1 MIGIVVAA
9 FQLSQ
14 GTPPSAL
21 VVHDARRSIRVALTA
36 TPAGPMLRPEA
47 LAPVLRV
54 GVHHD
59 SSSWYSLE
67 AWGTRVQI
75 QAGSRLVRVGGE
87 VRQLA
92 SAPTVTGGRLMVPLQ
107 LVSDVFPEFVP
118 NTRWDADARQLVV
131 FSTDIAAPTVLVQR
145 AASPP
150 KSSEPLTTSV
160 QYDDG
165 VRRPPA
171 ASKHGRLTVIVDAG
185 HGGVDNGMTG
195 PIGGGPKIYEKDIT
209 LAVAR
214 KLGARLQSRGFDVV
228 YTRTSD
234 TLIALDDRGR
244 IANKNGGDLFISIHV
259 NAANLGWKD
268 PEAARGVETYFLS
281 EARTEDARRV
291 EHMENAAVRFEQ
303 TGPGLDTGDPLSFI
317 LSDMQQNEHLRESS
331 QLAEIIQHR
340 LSTISPG
347 PSRGVK
353 QAGFRVLVTAFMPAV
368 LVEIGFGTNG
378 QEARYLSDPA
388 KQDAIAAAIASGA
401 QQYLD
406 AYERRVDGGKSGTGG
421 SQNR

>member
-1 MIGIVVAA
+1 
-9 FQLSQ
+9 
-14 GTPPSAL
+14 
-21 VVHDARRSIRVALTA
+21 
-36 TPAGPMLRPEA
+36 
-47 LAPVLRV
+47 
-54 GVHHD
+54 
-59 SSSWYSLE
+59 
-67 AWGTRVQI
+67 
-75 QAGSRLVRVGGE
+75 
-87 VRQLA
+87 
-92 SAPTVTGGRLMVPLQ
+92 
-107 LVSDVFPEFVP
+107 
-118 NTRWDADARQLVV
+118 
-131 FSTDIAAPTVLVQR
+131 
-145 AASPP
+145 
-150 KSSEPLTTSV
+150 
-160 QYDDG
+160 
-165 VRRPPA
+165 
-171 ASKHGRLTVIVDAG
+171 
-185 HGGVDNGMTG
+185 
-195 PIGGGPKIYEKDIT
+195 
-209 LAVAR
+209 
-214 KLGARLQSRGFDVV
+214 RGLDVV

-259 NAANLGWKD
+259 NAANLGWTD

-291 EHMENAAVRFEQ
+291 ERMENAAVRFEQ

-340 LSTISPG
+340 LSAISPG

-378 QEARYLSDPA
+378 REARYLSDPA
-388 KQDAIAAAIASGA
+388 KQDAIAAAVASGA

-406 AYERRVDGGKSGTGG
+406 AYERRVDGGKAGPGG

>member
-1 MIGIVVAA
+1 MIGIVLAA

-14 GTPPSAL
+14 GTPAPAL
-21 VVHDARRSIRVALTA
+21 VVRDARRSIRVAMVA

-47 LAPVLRV
+47 LAPLLRV
-54 GVHHD
+54 DVHHD

-67 AWGTRVQI
+67 AWGARVQV
-75 QAGSRLVRVGGE
+75 QAGSRLVRVGSE
-87 VRQLA
+87 VRQLTA
-92 SAPTVTGGRLMVPLQ
+92 APIVSGGRLMVPLQ
-107 LVSDVFPEFVP
+107 LVSEVFPDFVP
-118 NTRWDADARQLVV
+118 NTRWDAEARQLVV
-131 FSTDIAAPTVLVQR
+131 FSTDVAAPAVVQR
-145 AASPP
+145 SASAA
-150 KSSEPLTTSV
+150 KTSEPLTTAI

-171 ASKHGRLTVIVDAG
+171 ASKHGRRTVIVDAG

-209 LAVAR
+209 LAVAK
-214 KLGARLQSRGFDVV
+214 KLGARLQARGFDVV

-244 IANKNGGDLFISIHV
+244 IANRNGGDLFISIHV
-259 NAANLGWKD
+259 NAANLGWTD
-268 PEAARGVETYFLS
+268 PEGARGVETYFLS

-291 EHMENAAVRFEQ
+291 ERMENAAVRFEQ

-340 LSTISPG
+340 LSAISPG

-378 QEARYLSDPA
+378 REARYLSDPA
-388 KQDAIAAAIASGA
+388 KQDAIAAAIAASA

-406 AYERRVDGGKSGTGG
+406 AYERRVEGGKAGTGG